1 MLFYILIWYC
11 RDNFSWLTGA
21 LLSSNEQS
29 YSAYDIQL
37 AHKMWAAP
45 NALSSMLKYYLGTK
59 TLHFLSG
66 FESNNDRFSALLTRP
81 IRSKC
86 LP

>member
-1 MLFYILIWYC
+1 MLVYILIWYC

-45 NALSSMLKYYLGTK
+45 NALSSMLKYYKANSGYENAT
-59 TLHFLSG
+59 FLV
-66 FESNNDRFSALLTRP
+66 R
-81 IRSKC
+81 IRI
-86 LP
+86 